1 MKDGGSGNA
10 SYTPTRKITTSTY
23 GPQANVSGYMPSTTS
38 ESPQSMTTERTHE
51 GCQRQGKSA
60 DSPVTKVTEMTVEV
74 PEADDAE
81 TAITATEVAAAAAA
95 AAAAVAVEQVA
106 AAPQTEHKNG
116 KGQTQSAETF
126 EFYLPS
132 KHNSSHHTRA

>member
-1 MKDGGSGNA
+1 
-10 SYTPTRKITTSTY
+10 
-23 GPQANVSGYMPSTTS
+23 MPSTTS

-126 EFYLPS
+126 EIFCQANTTAVTTPGRDLIRRGRTGVNAET
-132 KHNSSHHTRA
+132 KRDI